1 MRRVG
6 NDLIRKNQRF
16 FFALLIIG
24 AIFPMIIE
32 LVSKERMSIN
42 EYFELSLT
50 YLNILLPTILA
61 FVIIGMF
68 FSVARYYSKK
78 KSKK

>member
-1 MRRVG
+1 
-6 NDLIRKNQRF
+6 
-16 FFALLIIG
+16 
-24 AIFPMIIE
+24 MIIE
-32 LVSKERMSIN
+32 LVNKERMSIN

-68 FSVARYYSKK
+68 FSVARHYSKK
-78 KSKK
+78 NKSIK